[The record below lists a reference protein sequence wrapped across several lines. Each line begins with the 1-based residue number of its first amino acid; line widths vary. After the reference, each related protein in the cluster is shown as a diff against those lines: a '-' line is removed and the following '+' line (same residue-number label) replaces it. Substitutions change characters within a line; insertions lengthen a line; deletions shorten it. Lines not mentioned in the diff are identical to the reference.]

1 MKEKFNLLSDQSISR
16 MEDDKFD
23 REDFVQ
29 TITSIIYSQIT
40 RVNPERESDIRNAEE
55 NLIIGIYGSWGAGK
69 SSLLNLINGTL
80 KGKSVETAFF
90 NPWMFSNE
98 EDLILSLFK
107 LITDKAHLSDPIKD
121 EFAKILKKYQPL
133 VSAFSGK
140 SGRSMAN
147 LSDFLKAKE
156 IANPTSIKRELDNFL
171 AGKANPLVIFIDD
184 VDRLSKSEV
193 QILFKTLRLIAS
205 FEHVIYVIAFDVDMV
220 AKSIKENYEGGE
232 LSDGYAFIEKI
243 IQIPIRIPFAGPQRI
258 FELAKEY
265 IAITLGFQ
273 IGNDEI
279 LELIISRTLLTPRD
293 VKRFINGFRFCFY
306 HLQESVDPRDLI
318 ILELIRLKIQDLFK
332 IIEFF
337 HLSHSERSQESVF
350 TSLLNKHFRECRPDF
365 LNSEG
370 KMIDG
375 NSDFTFYTRVFKD
388 LFGLSKLH
396 APQYPLKIGSTAKTL
411 NFIAFKEH
419 PDIRKS
425 NKIKN
430 PDILK
435 KYMVLE
441 KQQ

>member
-1 MKEKFNLLSDQSISR
+1 M
-16 MEDDKFD
+16 
-23 REDFVQ
+23 
-29 TITSIIYSQIT
+29 
-40 RVNPERESDIRNAEE
+40 
-55 NLIIGIYGSWGAGK
+55 
-69 SSLLNLINGTL
+69 
-80 KGKSVETAFF
+80 
-90 NPWMFSNE
+90 
-98 EDLILSLFK
+98 
-107 LITDKAHLSDPIKD
+107 
-121 EFAKILKKYQPL
+121 
-133 VSAFSGK
+133 
-140 SGRSMAN
+140 
-147 LSDFLKAKE
+147 
-156 IANPTSIKRELDNFL
+156 DNFL